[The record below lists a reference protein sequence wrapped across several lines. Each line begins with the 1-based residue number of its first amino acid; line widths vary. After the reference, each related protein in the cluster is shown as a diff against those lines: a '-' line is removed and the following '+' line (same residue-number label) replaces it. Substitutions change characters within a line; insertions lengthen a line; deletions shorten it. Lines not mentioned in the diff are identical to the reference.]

1 LAELENEFHA
11 RQQEAQAQNAAAV
24 ENNSEPS
31 TSSSTTTTTPSSTT
45 TPTGDTNSN
54 DSNAT
59 TPKRTDDDDSFRAF
73 VARKTLERIPQ
84 LPLSNSRVY
93 FSLIADSVEP
103 GKSASRAAFLRWLPR
118 SPGVLSH
125 PEMAGSLFDAL
136 LPLGPEA
143 DREAAVVS
151 FAVFAAFT
159 KKLDEVQ
166 RRGADSP
173 DWQEY
178 IRTFKISDDVPLIN
192 FVPRVVQQILPAHT
206 GPEVIGS
213 VFFTGEHLHFMPER
227 TALVATNRRAWP
239 IKSLTSV
246 AVKSS
251 GLLSTGC
258 MLELHVDVGKES
270 VDGKP
275 LVVTLTF
282 QKIKE
287 KEMKATMGHYLD
299 ELRQAWRLA
308 SDDEVDQLAYSATGA
323 LPHLVRF
330 AADNTQRCIAV
341 QEALPPGT
349 GLGLAGGGDLAR
361 LLLCRDRKRRPLLRR
376 IDEQR
381 RKKQPSASWN
391 DTVGW
396 LWTQVRTTRRLIDV
410 VEEHEITELNL
421 TEFKNDVVQF
431 KDLLGKLFDWFDDLD
446 DVFAWK
452 QPVVSATSFF
462 VLMWLAHHDL
472 QWTVVPIFMLS
483 RAAKIILIRVQQS
496 AELERVFGKAEV
508 DPGVDIG
515 EILHSF
521 SPSHSSSSSSSA
533 AHSEKEKRNALLSSS
548 EAKDAQPQGRIDR
561 LKQMYT
567 QLEEDLR
574 VGKDKV
580 IGVHR
585 FIRDKNTVMLKM
597 QTISEVAVP
606 HLSLTFAFV
615 IGALGGLM
623 FWVPFRFYFMVI
635 VVHLFTKDMYFRKDP
650 SPIDHFYDAVPVR
663 EELDTYLKNNEMQR
677 YLVEKRR
684 KEREAAAEAAA
695 AAAAAVQQAK
705 DDK

>member
-1 LAELENEFHA
+1 VAELENEWHA
-11 RQQEAQAQNAAAV
+11 QQQQQQDITTPGENETSNA
-24 ENNSEPS
+24 NSN
-31 TSSSTTTTTPSSTT
+31 TTTTTATT
-45 TPTGDTNSN
+45 T
-54 DSNAT
+54 T
-59 TPKRTDDDDSFRAF
+59 TTTRSEDDSFRAF
-73 VARKTLERIPQ
+73 VTRKTLDRVPQ

-103 GKSASRAAFLRWLPR
+103 GKSASRGAFLRWLPL

-125 PEMAGSLFDAL
+125 PDMAGSLFDTL

-151 FAVFAAFT
+151 FTVFAAFT
-159 KKLDEVQ
+159 KKLDEVL

-178 IRTFKISDDVPLIN
+178 IRTFKIADDVPLIN

-213 VFFTGEHLHFMPER
+213 VFFTGEHVHFMPER

-239 IKSLTSV
+239 IKSLTQV
-246 AVKSS
+246 TVKSS

-258 MLELHVDVGKES
+258 MLELQVDVGKES
-270 VDGKP
+270 ADGKP

-287 KEMKATMGHYLD
+287 KEMKATIVHYLD

-308 SDDEVDQLAYSATGA
+308 SDDEADQLAYAAAGTF
-323 LPHLVRF
+323 PHLVRF
-330 AADNTQRCIAV
+330 AAANLQRCVAV
-341 QEALPPGT
+341 QEAQTT
-349 GLGLAGGGDLAR
+349 GGAGLAGGGDLPR
-361 LLLCRDRKRRPLLRR
+361 MLLCRDRKRRPLLRQ

-381 RKKQPSASWN
+381 RKKQPNATWN

-410 VEEHEITELNL
+410 VEDHEIAELNL

-472 QWTVVPIFMLS
+472 QWTVVPIFMLN

-496 AELERVFGKAEV
+496 AELEHVFGKAEV

-515 EILHSF
+515 EILRSPF
-521 SPSHSSSSSSSA
+521 SHSHSSSSSSS
-533 AHSEKEKRNALLSSS
+533 SSEKEKEKRNALVSSS
-548 EAKDAQPQGRIDR
+548 EAKDAPQQGRIDR

-606 HLSLTFAFV
+606 HLSLTFAFA
-615 IGALGGLM
+615 IAALGGLM

-663 EELDTYLKNNEMQR
+663 DELDLYLKNNEMQR

-684 KEREAAAEAAA
+684 KEREVAAEAAA
-695 AAAAAVQQAK
+695 AAAATQAK